1 MSVMNEKKLTH
12 SDLSFFEELKR
23 YTFESKMLTCQIYSS
38 RLMDC
43 SEVSMKKAYTE
54 NIMPWELET
63 FSLFSIIYDSDDA
76 TEEITG
82 KAFAEI
88 IMKIR
93 NYWHPELTMAEE
105 NGTYAETFMM
115 ISGLQQF
122 SVQGLILQKLFR
134 YAYFFGFKDKED
146 NIIHAFVNKFGCEY
160 SLFDVDAFL
169 LYLACC
175 KEGGLEPTTKSR
187 IFEVIF
193 SNADFMKTIQLDK
206 NDFTSKLKDLYRNSN
221 VDYFYGL
228 KLQYL
233 WPIIGGEQFNYI
245 PVPYL
250 VINAVTESMLN
261 RLTDGN
267 NKLRG
272 ILGKK
277 VLENY
282 LYDIYSEVS
291 TVTWISKERKY
302 VIGRNEYLT
311 SDVIVCENDY
321 CMFYD
326 TKALSPSLRIRKFER
341 QEIDKNVKMYA
352 EAVLEIY
359 NQIQNYGDNCF
370 SLDKPYDRENIF
382 GVAVVLED
390 SYISRRSVYEYVFQ
404 DDKLTNDEKTYIHGH
419 IKIVSLRQIEHMVL
433 QNTSFLD
440 SLLDQVKAP
449 DRWDDYNYVM
459 ATTENGIIPIYKS
472 YVDDLKNRAKAKANI
487 G

>member
-1 MSVMNEKKLTH
+1 MSGTYTKSLTH
-12 SDLSFFEELKR
+12 SNLAFLEDLKK
-23 YTFESKMLTCQIYSS
+23 YTFESKMLTCQMYSC

-43 SEVSMKKAYTE
+43 SEVSMKNAYIE

-63 FSLFSIIYDSDDA
+63 FALFSIVYDLDDA
-76 TEEITG
+76 TEEISG
-82 KAFAEI
+82 EAFAEI
-88 IMKIR
+88 ITKIR
-93 NYWHPELTMAEE
+93 NYWHPELTMAEN
-105 NGTYAETFMM
+105 NGTYAETFIM

-146 NIIHAFVNKFGCEY
+146 NFNLAFENKFGCNY
-160 SLFDVDAFL
+160 SRFDVDAFL
-169 LYLACC
+169 LYLVCC
-175 KEGGLEPTTKSR
+175 KDEGLEAITKSR
-187 IFEVIF
+187 ILEKVF
-193 SNADFMKTIQLDK
+193 SDADFMKIIQLDK
-206 NDFTSKLKDLYRNSN
+206 NDFKSKLDELYKNSKE
-221 VDYFYGL
+221 DYFYGL

-267 NKLRG
+267 TKLRG

-277 VLENY
+277 VLESY

-291 TVTWISKERKY
+291 TVTWISKELKY
-302 VIGRNEYLT
+302 DIGRNEYLT

-321 CMFYD
+321 CVFYD

-352 EAVLEIY
+352 EAILEIY
-359 NQIQNYGDNCF
+359 NQIQNYCDNCF

-404 DDKLTNDEKTYIHGH
+404 NDKLTNDEKNYIHSH

-433 QNTSFLD
+433 QNTSFLG
-440 SLLDQVKAP
+440 SLLDQHNVP

-459 ATTENGIIPIYKS
+459 ATTENGIIPIYKR
-472 YVDDLKNRAKAKANI
+472 YVDDLKNRAKTKANI